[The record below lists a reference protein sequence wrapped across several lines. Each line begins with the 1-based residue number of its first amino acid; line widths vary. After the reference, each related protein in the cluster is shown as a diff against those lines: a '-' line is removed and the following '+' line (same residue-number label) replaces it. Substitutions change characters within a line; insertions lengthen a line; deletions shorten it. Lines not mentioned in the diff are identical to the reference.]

1 MRRVLIANRG
11 EIAVRI
17 MRGCRERGIETVA
30 IYSDPDR
37 EAPHV
42 LAADYAAHVGPA
54 AASASY
60 LNVPAILAA
69 AAETGADAI
78 HPGYGFLSEN
88 AAFAEACA
96 KAGLIFIGPP
106 ASVISRMGSK
116 TAARAAAVAA
126 GVPVVPGVVPKDQS
140 PAAIADAVREVGFP
154 ALIKAAAGGGG
165 KGMRIVRHSDEVADA
180 VESASRE
187 ATRSFSDGAVYV
199 ERLIDQP
206 RHIEVQV
213 LGDQHGNVVHLFER
227 DCSLQRRH
235 QKVIEET
242 PAPALAASVRAAITA
257 AAVAAARAVG
267 YVNAGTVEFI
277 LEGHGEDAR
286 FYFLEMNTR
295 LQVEHPVTELVT
307 GRDLVHAQLRV
318 ADGEPLWFTQA
329 DVTQRGHAIECRI
342 YAEDASRGLLPQSG
356 TLLRYR
362 EPSGPGIRVDS
373 GVREGQVIGVDY
385 DPMLA
390 KLIVHA
396 ETRDAALDR
405 MTQALKSFAILGV
418 RHNLPFLLRLLDL
431 PEVAMRPDL
440 KVRPSISPGA
450 PTPGAPD
457 RTPGA
462 PDLQVRGTTEYRVD
476 TGLIER
482 RLAELSAPA
491 DNDLQAAAAAV
502 GKLVQAAQGARPSS
516 GSAVT
521 RAHDP
526 WETITW

>member
-11 EIAVRI
+11 EIAVRVI
-17 MRGCRERGIETVA
+17 RACRERGIETVA
-30 IYSDPDR
+30 IFSDADR

-42 LAADYAAHVGPA
+42 LAADHAMHVGPA

-69 AAETGADAI
+69 AAESGADAV

-96 KAGLIFIGPP
+96 NAGLIFIGPP
-106 ASVISRMGSK
+106 ASVIARMGSK
-116 TAARAAAVAA
+116 TAARAAAMSA
-126 GVPVVPGVVPKDQS
+126 GVPVVPGVVPASQS
-140 PAAIADAVREVGFP
+140 PAAIADAVRRVGFP

-165 KGMRIVRHSDEVADA
+165 KGMRIVRRDDEVAEA

-187 ATRSFSDGAVYV
+187 AARAFADGAVYV
-199 ERLIDQP
+199 ERLIDRP

-213 LGDQHGNVVHLFER
+213 LGDRHGHVVHLFER

-242 PAPALAASVRAAITA
+242 PAPSLAPSVRAAMTA
-257 AAVAAARAVG
+257 AAVAAAGAVG

-329 DVTQRGHAIECRI
+329 DVTQRGHAIECRV
-342 YAEDASRGLLPQSG
+342 YAEDASRGLLPQTG
-356 TLLRYR
+356 RLIRYV
-362 EPSGPGIRVDS
+362 EPSGPGVRVDS
-373 GVREGQVIGVDY
+373 GVREGQAVGVDY

-396 ETRDAALDR
+396 ETRDAAMAR
-405 MTQALKSFAILGV
+405 MVEALKAFAILGV
-418 RHNLPFLLRLLDL
+418 RHNVPFLLALLNLSEVRMQDA
-431 PEVAMRPDL
+431 PEAQ
-440 KVRPSISPGA
+440 G
-450 PTPGAPD
+450 
-457 RTPGA
+457 
-462 PDLQVRGTTEYRVD
+462 YHVD

-482 RLAELSAPA
+482 RLADLSAPP
-491 DNDLQAAAAAV
+491 DDTLRAAAEAV
-502 GKLVQAAQGARPSS
+502 GKLVQGTHAPRAQGPA
-516 GSAVT
+516 GVT
-521 RAHDP
+521 GRADDP
-526 WETITW
+526 WVTIAW

>member
-17 MRGCRERGIETVA
+17 IRGCRERGLETVA
-30 IYSDPDR
+30 IYSDVDR
-37 EAPHV
+37 DAPHV
-42 LAADYAAHVGPA
+42 LAADRAVHVGPA

-69 AAETGADAI
+69 AAESGADAV

-88 AAFAEACA
+88 AAFADACA
-96 KAGLIFIGPP
+96 KAGLTFIGPP
-106 ASVISRMGSK
+106 AAVIARMGSK

-126 GVPVVPGVVPKDQS
+126 GVPVVPGVVPADQS
-140 PAAIADAVREVGFP
+140 PAAIADAVHQVGFP

-165 KGMRIVRHSDEVADA
+165 KGMRVVRTKADVADA

-187 ATRSFSDGAVYV
+187 ATRAFADGAVYV
-199 ERLIDQP
+199 ERLIEQP

-235 QKVIEET
+235 QKVIEEA
-242 PAPALAASVRAAITA
+242 PAPALAANVRAGITA

-277 LEGHGEDAR
+277 LEGHGENAK

-318 ADGEPLWFTQA
+318 ADGERLWFSQS
-329 DVTQRGHAIECRI
+329 DVVQRGHAIECRI

-356 TLLRYR
+356 RLLRYV
-362 EPSGPGIRVDS
+362 EPTGPGVRVDS
-373 GVREGQVIGVDY
+373 GVREGQMIGVDY

-396 ETRDAALDR
+396 ETREAALSR
-405 MTQALKSFAILGV
+405 MTQALRSFAVLGL
-418 RHNLPFLLRLLDL
+418 RHNMPFLLRLLAL
-431 PEVAMRPDL
+431 PEVRM
-440 KVRPSISPGA
+440 
-450 PTPGAPD
+450 T
-457 RTPGA
+457 
-462 PDLQVRGTTEYRVD
+462 GTDEYRVD

-482 RLAELSAPA
+482 RLAELAAPA
-491 DNDLQAAAAAV
+491 DDTTQAAAAAIAT
-502 GKLVQAAQGARPSS
+502 LLHAAQAP
-516 GSAVT
+516 
-521 RAHDP
+521 RATGGTTTAHVDP
-526 WETITW
+526 WETISW

>member
-1 MRRVLIANRG
+1 MIRRVLVANRG

-17 MRGCRERGIETVA
+17 IRGCRERGIETVA

-37 EAPHV
+37 DAPHV
-42 LAADYAAHVGPA
+42 LAADRAIHVGPA

-69 AAETGADAI
+69 AAASGADAV

-88 AAFAEACA
+88 AAFADACA
-96 KAGLIFIGPP
+96 TAGLTFIGPP
-106 ASVISRMGSK
+106 ATVIARMGSK
-116 TAARAAAVAA
+116 TAARAAATAA
-126 GVPVVPGVVPKDQS
+126 GVPVVPGVVPADQS
-140 PAAIADAVREVGFP
+140 SAAIAEAVRQVGFP

-165 KGMRIVRHSDEVADA
+165 KGMRIVRSEDDIADA

-199 ERLIDQP
+199 ERLIDRP

-213 LGDQHGNVVHLFER
+213 LGDQHGHVVHLFER

-242 PAPALAASVRAAITA
+242 PAPALAPTVREAITA

-277 LEGHGEDAR
+277 LEGHGHDAR

-307 GRDLVHAQLRV
+307 GRDLVHAQLRI

-329 DVTQRGHAIECRI
+329 DVTERGHAIECRV

-356 TLLRYR
+356 RLLRYA
-362 EPSGPGIRVDS
+362 EPAGPGVRIDS
-373 GVREGQVIGVDY
+373 GVRQGQTIGVDY

-390 KLIVHA
+390 KVIVHA
-396 ETRDAALDR
+396 ETRDAAIER
-405 MTQALKSFAILGV
+405 MVQALKSFVILGV
-418 RHNLPFLLRLLDL
+418 RHNVPFLLALVDR
-431 PEVAMRPDL
+431 PEVRMRD
-440 KVRPSISPGA
+440 
-450 PTPGAPD
+450 TPE
-457 RTPGA
+457 RN
-462 PDLQVRGTTEYRVD
+462 EYRVD

-482 RLAELSAPA
+482 TLIELSRPPDAA
-491 DNDLQAAAAAV
+491 TQAAAVAV
-502 GKLVQAAQGARPSS
+502 GSALQTQPHTAAGFTER
-516 GSAVT
+516 G
-521 RAHDP
+521 RDP
-526 WETITW
+526 WETVTL

>member
-17 MRGCRERGIETVA
+17 IRGCRERGLETVA
-30 IYSDPDR
+30 IFSDADR
-37 EAPHV
+37 GAPHV
-42 LAADYAAHVGPA
+42 LAADRAINVGPA

-69 AAETGADAI
+69 AAESGADAI

-88 AAFAEACA
+88 AAFAESCA
-96 KAGLIFIGPP
+96 KAGLTFIGPP
-106 ASVISRMGSK
+106 ASVIARMGSK

-126 GVPVVPGVVPKDQS
+126 GVPVVPGVVPADQS
-140 PAAIADAVREVGFP
+140 PAAIADAVRRVGFP

-165 KGMRIVRHSDEVADA
+165 KGMRVVRANDEVAEA

-187 ATRSFSDGAVYV
+187 ATRAFADGAVYV

-206 RHIEVQV
+206 RHIEVQI

-242 PAPALAASVRAAITA
+242 PAPALAPSVRAAITA

-277 LEGHGEDAR
+277 LEGHGAAAQ

-318 ADGEPLWFTQA
+318 ADGEPLWFTQG
-329 DVTQRGHAIECRI
+329 DVAQRGHAIECRV

-356 TLLRYR
+356 RLLRYV
-362 EPSGPGIRVDS
+362 EPSGPGVRVDS
-373 GVREGQVIGVDY
+373 GVREGQIIGVDY

-396 ETRDAALDR
+396 ETRDAAIER
-405 MTQALKSFAILGV
+405 MAQALRSFAILGV
-418 RHNLPFLLRLLDL
+418 RHNIPFLLKLLAL
-431 PEVAMRPDL
+431 PEVRMRIDGAADL
-440 KVRPSISPGA
+440 E
-450 PTPGAPD
+450 
-457 RTPGA
+457 
-462 PDLQVRGTTEYRVD
+462 VRGTTALEYRVD

-491 DNDLQAAAAAV
+491 DDALQAAAAAV
-502 GKLVQAAQGARPSS
+502 SVALQSSRSAPAIGQTAAAT
-516 GSAVT
+516 GS
-521 RAHDP
+521 DP
-526 WETITW
+526 WETISW

>member
-11 EIAVRI
+11 EIAVRV
-17 MRGCRERGIETVA
+17 MRACRERGLETVA
-30 IYSDPDR
+30 IYSDADR

-42 LAADYAAHVGPA
+42 LAADHAVHVGPA

-60 LNVPAILAA
+60 LNVPAILTAA
-69 AAETGADAI
+69 KSAGADAV

-96 KAGLIFIGPP
+96 SAGLTFIGPP

-116 TAARAAAVAA
+116 TAARAAAVSA
-126 GVPVVPGVVPKDQS
+126 GVPVVPGVVPSDQS
-140 PAAIADAVREVGFP
+140 PAAIADAVRKVGFP

-165 KGMRIVRHSDEVADA
+165 KGMRIVRHESEVAEA

-199 ERLIDQP
+199 ERLIDRP

-242 PAPALAASVRAAITA
+242 PAPALTSSVRNAITA
-257 AAVAAARAVG
+257 AAVAAAKAVG

-277 LEGHGEDAR
+277 LEGHGDAAQ
-286 FYFLEMNTR
+286 FFFLEMNTR

-318 ADGEPLWFTQA
+318 ADGEPLWFSQD

-356 TLLRYR
+356 RLLRYV
-362 EPSGPGIRVDS
+362 EPTGPGIRVDS
-373 GVREGQVIGVDY
+373 GVREGQMIGVDY

-390 KLIVHA
+390 KLVVHA
-396 ETRDAALDR
+396 ETREAAIERL
-405 MTQALKSFAILGV
+405 TLALKDFAVLGV
-418 RHNLPFLLRLLDL
+418 RHNIAFLIALLNLDA
-431 PEVAMRPDL
+431 VAMRDT
-440 KVRPSISPGA
+440 S
-450 PTPGAPD
+450 
-457 RTPGA
+457 
-462 PDLQVRGTTEYRVD
+462 TEPVGGYHVD

-482 RLAELSAPA
+482 HLPALSAEPPS
-491 DNDLQAAAAAV
+491 DVQAAAAAV
-502 GKLVQAAQGARPSS
+502 GALVQNSSSRASTGASAQPRH
-516 GSAVT
+516 V
-521 RAHDP
+521 DP
-526 WETITW
+526 WEAITW